1 MRASHPKWAWMQ
13 ILIEQL
19 QQAFA
24 WTPGWAVSLT
34 VLVLAFVI
42 GVLIQRVVFRVLT
55 RLTENRDL
63 FWRSL
68 VQRTYH
74 PLRLAILTWT
84 LSIGTTIAPLSDR
97 ATGLMRHV
105 LLLCF
110 IILLGWMARTALHIW
125 VTVYLRRF
133 KLDAEDNLL
142 ARKHVTQSRIMERV
156 AASGIIALTAS
167 AVLMSFPAVRQ
178 YGVSLLAS
186 AGVAGIVLGLALQP
200 MLKNLFAGLQLA
212 ITQPIRI
219 DDALIVEG
227 EFGHVEEIT
236 STYVV
241 VKLWDWRR
249 LVLPLNYFIEKPF
262 QNWTREGAALI
273 GTVMVYLDYSVPVA
287 TLRQKTEEIV
297 KAAPLWDGKVFNLAV
312 TDLKDQVMEIRI
324 LVSATSAGKTFDLR
338 CHVREKLMEYIQQ
351 SYPDA
356 LPRLRIRQAEKTDA
370 RAAVEA

>member
-1 MRASHPKWAWMQ
+1 MRALHPKWAGMQ

-24 WTPGWAVSLT
+24 WTPDWAVSLV
-34 VLVLAFVI
+34 VLALAFVI

-68 VQRTYH
+68 VQRTYR

-97 ATGLMRHV
+97 ATGLMRHA

-110 IILLGWMARTALHIW
+110 VILLGWMARTALHIW

-156 AASGIIALTAS
+156 AATGIIALTIS

-287 TLRQKTEEIV
+287 TLREKTEEIV

-356 LPRLRIRQAEKTDA
+356 LPRLRIRQAEKIGA
-370 RAAVEA
+370 REAVEA